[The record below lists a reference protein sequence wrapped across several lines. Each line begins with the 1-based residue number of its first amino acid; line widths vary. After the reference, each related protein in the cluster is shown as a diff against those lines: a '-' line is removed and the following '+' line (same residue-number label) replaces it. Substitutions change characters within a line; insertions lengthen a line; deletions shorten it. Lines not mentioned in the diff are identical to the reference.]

1 MIGDHRCPAHKEGG
15 DPGNIF
21 TTGIRNDL
29 ERQCIGIS
37 LNALVYKYKQGE
49 VCITKAWT
57 QSCQQ
62 YPGQGKVIHISSR
75 QMYAKKIVPESLR
88 RYGEQQDIHPLD
100 KLRSRKVGSHRTD
113 GVREAMVLEIMRIFV
128 MFIEILDDA
137 LLARPH
143 KDFMLRISEV
153 IRETRSKVSCAK
165 H

>member
-1 MIGDHRCPAHKEGG
+1 
-15 DPGNIF
+15 
-21 TTGIRNDL
+21 
-29 ERQCIGIS
+29 
-37 LNALVYKYKQGE
+37 
-49 VCITKAWT
+49 
-57 QSCQQ
+57 
-62 YPGQGKVIHISSR
+62 
-75 QMYAKKIVPESLR
+75 MYAKKIVPESLR

-113 GVREAMVLEIMRIFV
+113 GVWEAMVLEIMRIFV
-128 MFIEILDDA
+128 MFIEILDDG